1 MAMIGRNA
9 AVAEVGKHRHQV
21 EGPVAFAA
29 WLGVH
34 AMLLSGVHSKTD
46 AFLTWAWD
54 YFDRDHAATV
64 EASSAPQ
71 RIAWGEDDEDV
82 PHISLDRPTGTA
94 TATLRRHHG
103 RRIRR
108 DHRGVG
114 CRWRHAGAP
123 AGSVRQAGARS
134 WSGVT
139 GCPARSRT
147 GTPRRSSSTTGTSP
161 RTPGTTRT
169 ARRSS
174 HRSTTSWAARRSSTA
189 PRCIGCASGTS
200 ASSSTT
206 AGSRPRGRSATT
218 SSSRTTRRP
227 SSCTRCTA
235 PAARTRPTRR
245 PGRRTR
251 SRRCRTSRGS
261 SSCST
266 TWPRLAC
273 IPFHAPCG
281 IMLDEANPALSTCIR
296 CATCD
301 GFPCLVHA
309 KSDADVIAVRPSLRY
324 DNVTLVRN
332 ATVRRLETD
341 PSGRTVTSVVAD
353 VDGERAA
360 LHRVGRRGLR
370 RRGQLGQA
378 AAGQRQRQA
387 PERAGQRLGPGR
399 AQLRL
404 PQQPGVPG
412 RLEGEERHPVPEDP
426 RHERLLLRRRR
437 LRVPDGQR
445 ADGRQVLG
453 ADVPR

>member
-1 MAMIGRNA
+1 M
-9 AVAEVGKHRHQV
+9 
-21 EGPVAFAA
+21 
-29 WLGVH
+29 
-34 AMLLSGVHSKTD
+34 
-46 AFLTWAWD
+46 
-54 YFDRDHAATV
+54 
-64 EASSAPQ
+64 
-71 RIAWGEDDEDV
+71 
-82 PHISLDRPTGTA
+82 
-94 TATLRRHHG
+94 
-103 RRIRR
+103 
-108 DHRGVG
+108 
-114 CRWRHAGAP
+114 
-123 AGSVRQAGARS
+123 
-134 WSGVT
+134 T

-174 HRSTTSWAARRSSTA
+174 RRSTTSSAVRRSSTA
-189 PRCIGCASGTS
+189 PRCTGCASRTS

-206 AGSRPRGRSATT
+206 AGSRRRGRSATT

-227 SSCTRCTA
+227 SSSTRCTV

-245 PGRRTR
+245 PRRRTR

-266 TWPRLAC
+266 TWRRSGLH
-273 IPFHAPCG
+273 PFHAPCG

-309 KSDADVIAVRPSLRY
+309 KSDADVIAVRPSLRH

-332 ATVRRLETD
+332 AAVRRLETD
-341 PSGRTVTSVVAD
+341 PSGTDRHL
-353 VDGERAA
+353 GRRRRRRRGAA

-370 RRGQLGQA
+370 RRGQLGEA

-412 RLEGEERHPVPEDP
+412 RLDGEERHPVPEDP

-453 ADVPR
+453 ADVPRREADRDEAGADVRPRRGRRARRRLLALDRGPARPRQPGHPRPGRQRRPDATRRTTASRSSSSTTG